1 MHTSTVTVAV
11 FDMSKLKT
19 EAVFNVNDVSIRYT
33 KDTGP
38 GGQHRNK
45 TESCVVAKHLP
56 TGIEVKSALK
66 CQHQNKR
73 LALEELEQRVNQH
86 AADRHW
92 QIVKQE
98 RSAQV
103 GSGMRGDKVRTY
115 REQDGTV
122 TDHTSEKKAS
132 LKHIVAGD
140 LARIW

>member
-11 FDMSKLKT
+11 FDTSKLKT
-19 EAVFNVNDVSIRYT
+19 EAVFKLSDVFIRYT

-56 TGIEVKSALK
+56 TGIEVKSSLK

-73 LALEELEQRVNQH
+73 LALEELEQRVNEH
-86 AADRHW
+86 AANRHW
-92 QIVKQE
+92 QAVKE
-98 RSAQV
+98 DRMAQV

-122 TDHTSEKKAS
+122 TDHATEKKAS
-132 LKHIVAGD
+132 LKQLIMGD
-140 LARIW
+140 LSKVW